1 MTLLNVAA
9 CVVLLCSVI
18 AIRKY
23 SNFGLGMMMGGTL
36 AWVLLVLAPP
46 LHLKTLPIWLP
57 ALPFA
62 VIALTLFVF
71 GFLAWHWGPD
81 R

>member
-1 MTLLNVAA
+1 MTLTNIAVGVA
-9 CVVLLCSVI
+9 LLCSVL
-18 AIRKY
+18 AIRRY
-23 SNFGLGMMMGGTL
+23 RNFGLGMMIGGTL
-36 AWVLLVLAPP
+36 AWILLVLAPP
-46 LHLKTLPIWLP
+46 VHFKTLPPWLP

-71 GFLAWHWGPD
+71 GFLAWRWGPD